1 MNKKLPA
8 LVALLA
14 SAMLTGACTDLKPL
28 EAQVA
33 EMRSSIEKLNADNAS
48 MKQSI
53 DAAAQAASQASQ
65 AAQSAAN
72 EANRASAAAQ
82 TSQQC
87 CDANTERMDRM
98 FRRSVSK

>member
-1 MNKKLPA
+1 MNNKLPA
-8 LVALLA
+8 LAALLLCVGA
-14 SAMLTGACTDLKPL
+14 TTACTDLKPIQADI
-28 EAQVA
+28 AQL
-33 EMRSSIEKLNADNAS
+33 RSAIEKQNSENATLKS
-48 MKQSI
+48 SI

-65 AAQSAAN
+65 AAQSASA
-72 EANRASAAAQ
+72 EANRATAAAQ